1 METAVLLTP
10 PVDQTHLNPT
20 AKSAVLLEPRGSTI
34 VVLLVD
40 DQVIVSEVVRRSLCS
55 DKDIEFHYCS
65 DPTQAIQMAMAVKPT
80 VILQDLV
87 MPEVDGLM
95 LLRWFRMNP
104 VTQHVPM
111 IVLSNKEDAMMKAE
125 AFTHG
130 ANDYL
135 IKLPDPIE
143 LVARIRYH
151 AQAYQNFQAL
161 SAATSTAQAK
171 TRELEQALEQLQSTQ
186 AQLIQI
192 EKMAGLGQMVAGI
205 AHEINNPV
213 NFIQGNIKHVQ
224 EYFGDLLSILDIYQ
238 ASQPKL
244 TSEQQEQIDEIDLDY
259 LKEDSNR
266 AMSSMRKGV
275 ERIGIIV
282 KSLRNFA
289 RLDQAEQKEVDLH
302 EGLEST
308 LMLLQHRLG
317 SNINITRNYGKL
329 PLVQCFP
336 AQLNQVFM
344 HLVNNSIDALRDQ
357 GPNPTKQIVITTMGS
372 EGAGLGPTGG
382 QYVRLEFR
390 DNGHGV
396 PPEIQDQIFNPF
408 FTTKPVDEGK
418 GLGLSVSYRII
429 HEHQGQI
436 KVISEPGLGACFTVE
451 LPVFQPG
458 FQ

>member
-1 METAVLLTP
+1 METAVLSTSP
-10 PVDQTHLNPT
+10 IDQTHFNPT
-20 AKSAVLLEPRGSTI
+20 GKDAALLEPRENTI

-55 DKDIEFHYCS
+55 DPDIEFHYCS
-65 DPTQAIQMAMAVKPT
+65 DPTQAIAMALEVNPT

-161 SAATSTAQAK
+161 SAATSMAQAK
-171 TRELEQALEQLQSTQ
+171 NRELEQALEQLQSTQ
-186 AQLIQI
+186 AQLIQT
-192 EKMAGLGQMVAGI
+192 EKMSGLGQMVAGI

-224 EYFGDLLSILDIYQ
+224 EYFNDLLSIIDIYQ
-238 ASQPKL
+238 ASRL
-244 TSEQQEQIDEIDLDY
+244 TLTPEQLEQLDEIDLDY
-259 LKEDSNR
+259 LKEDNNR
-266 AMSSMRKGV
+266 ALSSMRTGV
-275 ERIGIIV
+275 DRIGVIV

-289 RLDQAEQKEVDLH
+289 RLDEAEQKEVDLH
-302 EGLEST
+302 EGLNST

-317 SNINITRNYGKL
+317 SNINIVRNYGDL

-344 HLVNNSIDALRDQ
+344 HLFNNSIDALRDQ
-357 GPNPTKQIVITTMGS
+357 GNNPGKQITITTM
-372 EGAGLGPTGG
+372 ELKDAGLGPTGG
-382 QYVRLEFR
+382 QRVRLEFR
-390 DNGHGV
+390 DNGHGIAI
-396 PPEIQDQIFNPF
+396 EIQDQIFNPF

-436 KVISEPGLGACFTVE
+436 EVVSNPGLGACFVVE

-458 FQ
+458 FR